1 MWCVCLPQGLI
12 WLIRVYSGS
21 CTEKCHS
28 SMLRKKKNL
37 KKVSF
42 SITEG
47 HDSISTTNGLFV
59 CGSCLHFESSFVCQ
73 SACPPFPQLT
83 SHIFLKLFLL
93 QCSVIHNSFT
103 TVSPDLL
110 LNTFLLLP
118 VYQVPST
125 CEPRDLSYCLD
136 FILLIKRYH

>member
-1 MWCVCLPQGLI
+1 MTTVRRSVTLQ
-12 WLIRVYSGS
+12 YY
-21 CTEKCHS
+21 EKN
-28 SMLRKKKNL
+28 NL

-47 HDSISTTNGLFV
+47 HDRISTTNGLFV

-73 SACPPFPQLT
+73 SSCPPFPQLT
-83 SHIFLKLFLL
+83 SHIFLKVFLI
-93 QCSVIHNSFT
+93 QRSVIHNSFT

-125 CEPRDLSYCLD
+125 CASRDLQ
-136 FILLIKRYH
+136 LLLGFHCPYKARITNHLM

>member
-1 MWCVCLPQGLI
+1 MFTTRLKTVNTRLWWSL
-12 WLIRVYSGS
+12 
-21 CTEKCHS
+21 H
-28 SMLRKKKNL
+28 RKVSLFNVTRKKNL

-73 SACPPFPQLT
+73 SSCPPFPQRT
-83 SHIFLKLFLL
+83 SHIFLKVFLI
-93 QCSVIHNSFT
+93 QCSVIRNSFT

-125 CEPRDLSYCLD
+125 CASRDL
-136 FILLIKRYH
+136 